1 VRENEWKRTLALM
14 VCVQV
19 SVSASNSFSTP
30 FLPLYLVQLGVHP
43 AAATEYWA
51 GTIFASGALTGAIFA
66 PFLGGIGDRIGRKP
80 MVLRSS
86 LTVCL
91 AMALMGLCTTPL
103 QLLGVRVVTGAFTG
117 FSTAAMALV
126 AAQAPEGRLG
136 YALGWLATGQT
147 AGTLLGPLL
156 GGLLADQLHD
166 YRVVFFVAA
175 LATGI
180 LAGSA
185 ALLVREA
192 PIPRTSTRRERVSIG
207 AQLRDFSRHRRL
219 IPVLLVI
226 VMAQA
231 ATMAIQPVLPLFVA
245 HLAGDAPWRA
255 TITGTVVAATG
266 FAGLLSAPFL
276 GRRSDRL
283 GYRQVLLVSLTG
295 AACFTLPQA
304 FAFNVWLLLG
314 LRFGLGLFIGG
325 VLPSANALL
334 ARLSRPE
341 ERGQVYG
348 FTSSANFLGRF
359 AGPLL
364 GALIGAH
371 FGFGAVF
378 LVIGS
383 IMLVNIVWVSRRI
396 EDMPVIAPGDTMT
409 AQ

>member
-1 VRENEWKRTLALM
+1 M

-30 FLPLYLVQLGVHP
+30 FLPLFLVQLGVHP
-43 AAATEYWA
+43 TAAAEYWA

-147 AGTLLGPLL
+147 AGTLFGPLL
-156 GGLLADQLHD
+156 GGILADQLHD
-166 YRVVFFVAA
+166 YRIVFFVAA
-175 LATGI
+175 LFTGI
-180 LAGSA
+180 LAGGA

-192 PIPRTSTRRERVSIG
+192 PAPRTSTPRERVTIG
-207 AQLRDFSRHRRL
+207 AQLRGFSRHRRL
-219 IPVLLVI
+219 LPVLLVV

-231 ATMAIQPVLPLFVA
+231 STMAIAPVLPLYVA
-245 HLAGDAPWRA
+245 QLAGDASWRG
-255 TITGTVVAATG
+255 TLTGAVVAATG
-266 FAGLLSAPFL
+266 LAGLLSAPFL
-276 GRRSDRL
+276 GRRGDRL
-283 GYRQVLLVSLTG
+283 GYRRVLLISLTG

-304 FAFNVWLLLG
+304 FAFSVWMLLG

-325 VLPSANALL
+325 VLPSANALM

-348 FTSSANFLGRF
+348 LTSSANFLGRF
-359 AGPLL
+359 AGPLF
-364 GALIGAH
+364 GAVIGAH

-378 LVIGS
+378 LAIGA
-383 IMLVNIVWVSRRI
+383 IMLVNIVWVWRRL
-396 EDMPVIAPGDTMT
+396 ENVAVIAPGDTVT